1 MQVGATGSA
10 AYAPNPVQIQQATA
24 PIAETGGNDLQSPPT
39 QRVDQVA
46 ETETSQQ
53 SAQPSSTGRGHV
65 IDIYA

>member
-10 AYAPNPVQIQQATA
+10 AYALNPLQIQQAAA

-39 QRVDQVA
+39 QRVEQSASAD
-46 ETETSQQ
+46 TSQPA
-53 SAQPSSTGRGHV
+53 SPPSGSGRGQI

>member
-24 PIAETGGNDLQSPPT
+24 PIAETGSNDLQSPQD
-39 QRVDQVA
+39 QRVEQVP

-53 SAQPSSTGRGHV
+53 SAPPSSTGRGQV